1 MPRTMSTSAAT
12 TDFLSRYIIGIDLG
26 TTNCSVHY
34 VDSEA
39 EQPRITPFPVLQLS
53 AAGECSPEALLPSFC
68 YLPGESEL
76 PPKALDLPWAKNPP
90 HAVGRFARDQGA
102 LVPERLIFSAKSWL
116 AHAGVDRLKPILPWG
131 GELGAQMRSPVQA
144 STAYLQHICRAWDH
158 QHGKD
163 RDHDGNPC
171 LIADQQVIVTVP
183 ASFDE
188 SARELTLSAAKEAGM
203 KHITLIEEPLAAFYA
218 WLDDHQQSWQQ
229 QLAIGDAVL
238 VMDIGGGT
246 SDFTLVRIEKD
257 AVIRRHAVGDHLLL
271 GGDNMDMALARQ
283 AESAWKTRLP
293 QRQWSMLCQE
303 CRRAKEKLLA
313 DDAPDSVVVQLAAPG
328 SAILAGMKTHRFL
341 REEVC
346 KLVNDGFFPAL
357 SVASPPP
364 ERRQG
369 IQELGLPYA
378 ADAAITRHLL
388 HFLKHAGQEAG
399 QAARPTHILFNGG
412 VMIPNALRERVRA
425 IVASWQERDSL
436 PELAG
441 TDFGLAVSQ
450 GAAYYGMV
458 RRGQGIRV
466 KGGIARAYYLQVEQQ
481 GRPQLIC
488 VMPRDTDEGQIR
500 RLSEPVFQLR
510 ANQPVSFPLFA
521 SATRLHDQLGDC
533 IDDLDEISAL
543 PPLQAV
549 MKYGKGS
556 EHSLL
561 SVVLSACLNELGT
574 LDLWCEALDSN
585 HRFPLAF
592 DLRGHSKP
600 DDAAAAS
607 PGVTVAEERIAAA
620 MQELQH
626 AFSGER
632 NALNAVTKSMENALD
647 LPRADWN
654 AALCR
659 RIADEMLRNHAWRTA
674 TAQHEARWLN
684 LLGFCLRP
692 GFGVAGDDWRIRES
706 WKLWLQ
712 GPAAGKNAQIQADWW
727 VFWRRI
733 AAGLRSGQQ
742 DQVANALIRA
752 VVSKDE
758 KNAVHKGH
766 PAGLEQWRCLAAL
779 EHLSVQTKLRLLV
792 VLLQNS
798 GRWPEPFFW
807 IIARLAARRLFHGP
821 QNAVVPAGKWEPLLP
836 ELLSRAHRDNAC
848 RPALFAIAN
857 SCRLTGI
864 RGIDLSA
871 GARKQAAA
879 FLSKH
884 QAPAEWLAMLNEVQ
898 AQHEA
903 SRAFQT
909 ELMGDELPL
918 GLLINK
924 SDEDNNTQS

>member
-1 MPRTMSTSAAT
+1 MSNSASV

-26 TTNCSVHY
+26 TTNCSVHF

-39 EQPRITPFPVLQLS
+39 EQPHITPFPVVQLT
-53 AAGECSPEALLPSFC
+53 AAGEWSPEALLPSFC

-102 LVPERLIFSAKSWL
+102 LVPERLVFSAKSWL

-131 GELGAQMRSPVQA
+131 GELGPQMRSPVQA
-144 STAYLQHICRAWDH
+144 SAAYLQHICRAWDH
-158 QHGKD
+158 QHGKNRD
-163 RDHDGNPC
+163 RDGNPC
-171 LIADQQVIVTVP
+171 LIADQQIIVTVP

-188 SARELTLSAAKEAGM
+188 SARELTLRAAKEAGM

-218 WLDDHQQSWQQ
+218 WLDNHQQAWQKN
-229 QLAIGDAVL
+229 LAAGDAVL
-238 VMDIGGGT
+238 VMDVGGGT
-246 SDFTLVRIEKD
+246 TDFTLVRIEKD

-283 AESAWKTRLP
+283 AESAWKSRLP

-313 DDAPDSVVVQLAAPG
+313 DDAPDSIVVQLAAPG
-328 SAILAGMKTHRFL
+328 SAVLAGMKTHRFA
-341 REEVC
+341 REDVR
-346 KLVNDGFFPAL
+346 KLVSDGFFPAL
-357 SVASPPP
+357 PVDSPPP

-378 ADAAITRHLL
+378 ADAAVTRHLL
-388 HFLKHAGQEAG
+388 HFLKHAGEEAG
-399 QAARPTHILFNGG
+399 QMARPTHILFNGG
-412 VMIPNALRERVRA
+412 VMIPSAVRERVRA
-425 IVASWQERDSL
+425 IVGAWQGRDTV

-441 TDFGLAVSQ
+441 TDFSLAVSQ

-481 GRPQLIC
+481 GHPQLIC
-488 VMPRDTDEGQIR
+488 VMPRDTDEGQVR
-500 RLSEPVFQLR
+500 RLPAPVFHLR

-521 SATRLHDQLGDC
+521 SATRLHDQLGDRV
-533 IDDLDEISAL
+533 DDLAEISAL

-556 EHSLL
+556 EHTLL

-574 LDLWCEALDSN
+574 LDLWCEAVDSS

-592 DLRGHSKP
+592 DLRGNSTP
-600 DDAAAAS
+600 DDAAAA
-607 PGVTVAEERIAAA
+607 PRGVTVAEERIAAA
-620 MQELQH
+620 MQELQRGF
-626 AFSGER
+626 AGAPA
-632 NALNAVTKSMENALD
+632 ALSAVTKAMENALD
-647 LPRADWN
+647 IPRADWN

-659 RIADEMLRNHAWRTA
+659 RIADELLRNHAWRTT

-692 GFGVAGDDWRIRES
+692 GFGVAGDDWRLREC

-712 GPAAGKNAQIQADWW
+712 GSAAAKNAQIQADWW
-727 VFWRRI
+727 IFWRRI
-733 AAGLRSGQQ
+733 APGLRSGQQ
-742 DQVANALIRA
+742 DQIAGAITRA

-758 KNAVHKGH
+758 KNAVHKGQ

-779 EHLSVQTKLRLLV
+779 EHLSAQSKLRLLQ

-807 IIARLAARRLFHGP
+807 IIARLAARRPFHGP

-836 ELLSRAHRDNAC
+836 ELLSRAHRDNGC

-857 SCRLTGI
+857 CCRLTGI

-871 GARKQAAA
+871 ASRKQATA
-879 FLSKH
+879 FLDKH
-884 QAPAEWLAMLNEVQ
+884 QAPAEWLAMLNDVQ
-898 AQHEA
+898 AQHEP

-918 GLLINK
+918 GLII
-924 SDEDNNTQS
+924 DNPGTDDTSSTQS